1 MTVEQARVGST
12 RPLLSGRDA
21 LFCSSAIL
29 FLAVDLQG
37 VLSVGATSGVEV
49 TLMVVSTVFLA
60 MVARWSRSAGLAVIA
75 CFVLVGALPRDVAVT
90 TVVSLGI
97 YLVVADWA
105 SDGRWSLVALWFAI
119 VGVSSVLGPSDAY
132 LNLLLEWPL
141 GILVT
146 GVGVV
151 IRHHRGRVVT
161 LEEDLDEFR
170 RTAAAAEE
178 RVREDLTSVL
188 HDGIAADLTLAL
200 LRTRA
205 LAQQIRAAGGDPSAV
220 EEVEGLVG
228 GALADTR
235 GLLAAARRER
245 SYHRPAGT
253 LGATVEQCRQMLAGR
268 RMSLETS
275 ILPDVQGTDWLP
287 TEVVEFLLL
296 LVRECSLNAVKYAA
310 PGSAAVMSL
319 DLNDVG
325 VDFAYSSVM
334 DAADASLAENDGA
347 SGGGMGLVLL
357 ASRAEA
363 LGGVLMAAPVGGNW
377 VVTGSIAVPE
387 SRRSDGA
394 ERILGGRE
402 TATAI

>member
-1 MTVEQARVGST
+1 
-12 RPLLSGRDA
+12 
-21 LFCSSAIL
+21 
-29 FLAVDLQG
+29 
-37 VLSVGATSGVEV
+37 
-49 TLMVVSTVFLA
+49 MVVSTVFLA